1 MARHERKNIAM
12 ICLVDPVPA
21 QWELTDELKEKQNAR
36 ALVVSGYG
44 LEDIVSLCA
53 DALRQGYVNE
63 GPIWISLPRML
74 SADELQALALRLN
87 NRGWSFRKSNFWRLG
102 DYKLKVG
109 ALYNNEALDW
119 VF

>member
-1 MARHERKNIAM
+1 M
-12 ICLVDPVPA
+12 ICLEEIVPA
-21 QWELTDELKEKQNAR
+21 QWEMIEASQRAQKAR
-36 ALVVSGYG
+36 ALVVSGDG

-53 DALRQGYVNE
+53 DALNERYVHE

-87 NRGWSFRKSNFWRLG
+87 NRGWSFRTSNFWRLG

-109 ALYNNEALDW
+109 ALYNNEAFDW